1 MEQKVWFIT
10 GASKG
15 FGNEWAKAALQRGD
29 KVVAT
34 ARTIDNLKDLQA
46 AYKENVLLLPLDVT
60 QREACFNAIEKAHQH
75 FGRIDVVVNNA
86 GYGLF
91 GMVEEI
97 SEAEA
102 RAQMETNFF
111 GALWVT
117 QAVLP
122 IMRKQQSGHIMQVS
136 SIGGIIANISLGLYH
151 ASKWAL
157 EAFSESLSK
166 EVGGM
171 GIHVTIIEPGGYKTD
186 WGGSSAVHTSANADY
201 SKVREEHA
209 KVRGLFKLGDP
220 AATADVIM
228 KIADLANPPL
238 RIFLGEQSLKWAKDL
253 YQARIETW
261 EQWQHLSLQAQ
272 GK

>member
-10 GASKG
+10 GSSRG
-15 FGNEWAKAALQRGD
+15 FGNEWARAALKRGD

-34 ARTIDNLKDLQA
+34 ARSVDSLNDLKDEFKQTVLPLQ
-46 AYKENVLLLPLDVT
+46 LDVT
-60 QREACFNAIEKAHQH
+60 HRASCFAAIEKAHQH
-75 FGRIDVVVNNA
+75 FGRIDIVVNNA

-97 SEAEA
+97 TEAEA

-111 GALWVT
+111 GALWIT

-136 SIGGIIANISLGLYH
+136 SIGGVIANISLGLYH

-166 EVGGM
+166 EVASM
-171 GIHVTIIEPGGYKTD
+171 GIHVTIIEPGGYSTD
-186 WGGSSAVHTSANADY
+186 WGGSSAVRSTALTAY
-201 SKVREEHA
+201 EKVREEHA
-209 KVRGLFKLGDP
+209 KVRAMFRLGNP
-220 AATADVIM
+220 KATADAILQ
-228 KIADLANPPL
+228 IADTSEPPL
-238 RIFLGEQSLKWAKDL
+238 RIFLGEQPLQWAKDL
-253 YQARIETW
+253 YQKRIETW
-261 EQWQHLSLQAQ
+261 EKWQHVSLQAQ

>member
-1 MEQKVWFIT
+1 MKQKVWFIT
-10 GASKG
+10 GTSRG

-34 ARTIDNLKDLQA
+34 ARNIESIEALRTEFGDA
-46 AYKENVLLLPLDVT
+46 VLLIQLDVT
-60 QREACFNAIEKAHQH
+60 DRKACFAAIDKAYQQY
-75 FGRIDVVVNNA
+75 GRIDVVINNA

-136 SIGGIIANISLGLYH
+136 SIGGIIANISLGMYH

-157 EAFSESLSK
+157 EAVSESLSK
-166 EVGGM
+166 EVAPM
-171 GIHVTIIEPGGYKTD
+171 GIHITLIEPGGYSTD
-186 WGGSSAVHTSANADY
+186 WSGSSAIRAAPNAAYD
-201 SKVREEHA
+201 KLREERA
-209 KVRGLFKLGDP
+209 KLRGTFKSGDP
-220 AATADVIM
+220 KATSDVILQVVDM
-228 KIADLANPPL
+228 DEPPL
-238 RIFLGEQSLKWAKDL
+238 RIFLGEQPIQWAKGE
-253 YQARIETW
+253 YQKRIENW
-261 EQWQHLSLQAQ
+261 EKWQPLSMKAQ
-272 GK
+272 GS

>member
-1 MEQKVWFIT
+1 MKQKVWFIT

-34 ARTIDNLKDLQA
+34 ARTIDSLKDLQA
-46 AYKENVLLLPLDVT
+46 EYKEGVLVLQLDVT
-60 QREACFNAIEKAHQH
+60 QREACFNAVEKAHRH
-75 FGRIDVVVNNA
+75 FGRLDVVVNNA

-97 SEAEA
+97 TEAEA

-111 GALWVT
+111 GALWIT

-166 EVGGM
+166 EVASM
-171 GIHVTIIEPGGYKTD
+171 SIHVTIIEPGGYRTD
-186 WGGSSAVHTSANADY
+186 WGGSSAVHTCANADY
-201 SKVREEHA
+201 GKVREEHA

-220 AATADVIM
+220 KATADVIM
-228 KIADLANPPL
+228 QIADLDNPPL
-238 RIFLGEQSLKWAKDL
+238 RIFLGEQSLQWAKDL
-253 YQARIETW
+253 YQSRIETW
-261 EQWQHLSLQAQ
+261 EKWQHLSLQAQ

>member
-10 GASKG
+10 GSSKG

-34 ARTIDNLKDLQA
+34 ARNIDSLKDLQVEF
-46 AYKENVLLLPLDVT
+46 KEAVLPLHLDVT
-60 QREACFNAIEKAHQH
+60 DRAACFSAIEKAHQH

-97 SEAEA
+97 TEAEA
-102 RAQMETNFF
+102 RAQMDTNFF

-136 SIGGIIANISLGLYH
+136 SVGGIIANVSLGLYH

-166 EVGGM
+166 EVASM
-171 GIHVTIIEPGGYKTD
+171 GIRVTLIEPGGYATD
-186 WGGSSAVHTSANADY
+186 WGGSSAVHTTALAAY
-201 SKVREEHA
+201 EKIREERA
-209 KVRGLFKLGDP
+209 KMRGVFKYGDP
-220 AATADVIM
+220 KATGSAILQ
-228 KIADLANPPL
+228 IADADEPPL
-238 RIFLGEQSLKWAKDL
+238 RIFLGEQPLQWVKDQ
-253 YQARIETW
+253 YQKRLETW
-261 EQWQHLSLQAQ
+261 EKWQHVSIEAQ